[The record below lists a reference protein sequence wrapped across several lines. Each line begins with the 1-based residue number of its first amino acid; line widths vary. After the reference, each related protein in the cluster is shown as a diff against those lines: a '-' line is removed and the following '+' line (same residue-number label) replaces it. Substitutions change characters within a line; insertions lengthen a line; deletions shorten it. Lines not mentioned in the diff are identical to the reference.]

1 MGDKLNIFFSEPTNV
16 FNEKADKNLKKKIVI
31 TNLDNINELLEKGQ
45 TPKELQFFYGGD
57 MNNYV
62 KLFISLVYIKTTKK
76 FVDYLQP
83 DDCKGLLQWKK
94 ISVRIETENI
104 FFNIVNS
111 GGLFVQLLDCAT
123 KVKIK
128 NVRLWIYFFLQTIN
142 ISFNDA
148 KKHNQQTS
156 TIC

>member
-83 DDCKGLLQWKK
+83 DDCKGLLQ
-94 ISVRIETENI
+94 
-104 FFNIVNS
+104 
-111 GGLFVQLLDCAT
+111 
-123 KVKIK
+123 
-128 NVRLWIYFFLQTIN
+128 
-142 ISFNDA
+142 
-148 KKHNQQTS
+148 
-156 TIC
+156 